1 MPGLWICMIIWH
13 GWQAFVDA
21 LGSKSARVLNMAR
34 LYMQGLRRVPNMSVH
49 GSIPLIN
56 DWICLVIPFYT
67 SQYTWTWLNIAECPW
82 IYLIMPKKI
91 ALTIPEFSICRDI
104 VLATWYFETSAITLE
119 LLSALFVHPGALLS
133 FYIFLNTS

>member
-13 GWQAFVDA
+13 GWQAFEDA

-34 LYMQGLRRVPNMSVH
+34 LYMQGLRKFR
-49 GSIPLIN
+49 
-56 DWICLVIPFYT
+56 ICLFMAPYLSLMPEYASIYLNV

-82 IYLIMPKKI
+82 IYLITPKKI
-91 ALTIPEFSICRDI
+91 ALTIPGFSICRDI

-119 LLSALFVHPGALLS
+119 LLSALFVHPRALLP
-133 FYIFLNTS
+133 FYIFLNTR